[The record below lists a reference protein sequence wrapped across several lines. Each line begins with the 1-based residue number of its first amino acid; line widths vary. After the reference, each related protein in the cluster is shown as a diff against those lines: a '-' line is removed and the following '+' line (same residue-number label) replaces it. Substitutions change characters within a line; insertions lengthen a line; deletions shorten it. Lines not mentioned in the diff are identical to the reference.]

1 MLFAAP
7 LDPRILAAAATL
19 AIGAALALGSLRPG
33 LVVRHARGVLAA
45 TALLGLAATACLVR
59 LDPPGIRIGVDP
71 SAEPLLPADDPARPL
86 YQAAVRDFGDDEVY
100 VVAITDDGLFT
111 AEGLARLRRIH
122 EALRTLPGVR
132 SVQSLVDV
140 TTFGYDASTDA
151 IEVRDFVEALPSAPA
166 ALAALRARALADPLF
181 RRALVS
187 EDGRTAALNVSFR
200 KMNDADFIA
209 ADLDGR
215 IAAILAAERAPG
227 VEVHVA
233 GRPHVKSRV
242 YHTIRRDLLLLV
254 PLAVVAMAA
263 VLALVTGSA
272 AGVLLP
278 LGIALLATGLTFAA
292 LAVTGRPLTILTT
305 LLGPNGIVIGSVYG
319 VHVLTRFREDAEE
332 TPDAPS
338 AATRC
343 LEHVR
348 VPVLISGATT
358 AVGFASLL
366 VSNVPAVLE
375 LGAFEVLYVGCVT
388 ALSLTTL
395 PAALALLPARSLAPA
410 GTTPWSRLVSAI
422 ESAVDRFLAA
432 AEDLSVR
439 RARPIL
445 VAATF
450 VTLGAAAL
458 IPSLR
463 IDTDYLSFFR
473 EGSRV
478 RRDFAAVNERLAGA
492 VPLYV
497 VFEGGGP
504 GTFREPAA
512 LAGVE
517 RVQRALDAVPGVT
530 RTVSAVDTLRV
541 LNRAVERDDPA
552 EERLPPT
559 RAATAELIQLLP
571 KGDTGR
577 LLTVDQARA
586 NLVVRT
592 GEVGSESVL
601 ALAARIE
608 TVLAGGL
615 LPPGLHASVT
625 GNAILLSRSADLIA
639 RQQLGSVGLAAAT
652 IFGLVAVA
660 LRSLRLGAIAM
671 VPNVVPVVL
680 FFGLLGAGVAPL
692 SLPTSL
698 IASVALGISVDDTMH
713 VLARYREERR
723 RGRDAEEATRCA
735 ARQVGRGMLTAS
747 VMLTAGFAV
756 IALSGFATLRQFGLL
771 SAWTMAVC
779 LATDLILLPALL
791 AGVAGRLS
799 APRDGAGRTRPPQ
812 APDSEPASRP

>member
-7 LDPRILAAAATL
+7 LDPRLLATLATL
-19 AIGAALALGSLRPG
+19 AIGAALALGALRPAW
-33 LVVRHARGVLAA
+33 VVRHARAVLAA
-45 TALLGLAATACLVR
+45 TALLGLAAAACLVR
-59 LDPPGIRIGVDP
+59 LDPPGVRVEVDP

-86 YQAAVRDFGDDEVY
+86 YDAAVRDFGDDEVY
-100 VVAITDDGLFT
+100 VIALSDDGLFT
-111 AEGLARLRRIH
+111 AAGLARLRRIH
-122 EALRTLPGVR
+122 DALRVLPGVR

-140 TTFGYDASTDA
+140 THFGYDATTDA
-151 IEVRDFVEALPSAPA
+151 IEVRDFVEALPSEPA

-181 RRALVS
+181 RRTLVS
-187 EDGRTAALNVSFR
+187 EDGRTAALNISFR
-200 KMNDADFIA
+200 KMSDAAFIA

-215 IAAILAAERAPG
+215 IAAILAAERTPG
-227 VEVHVA
+227 VELHVA
-233 GRPHVKSRV
+233 GRPHVKARV
-242 YHTIRRDLLLLV
+242 FHTIRRDLLLLV
-254 PLAVVAMAA
+254 PLAVLAMAG
-263 VLALVTGSA
+263 VLALVTGSV

-292 LAVTGRPLTILTT
+292 LVLAGRPLTILTT

-319 VHVLTRFREDAEE
+319 VHVLTRFREDAGKA
-332 TPDAPS
+332 PDAPT

-348 VPVLISGATT
+348 IPVLISGATT
-358 AVGFASLL
+358 AVGFGSLL

-375 LGAFEVLYVGCVT
+375 LGTFEVLYVGCVT
-388 ALSLTTL
+388 ALSLTSL
-395 PAALALLPARSLAPA
+395 PACLALLPARSLAPA
-410 GTTPWSRLVSAI
+410 VTTPWRRLVAAI
-422 ESAVDRFLAA
+422 ETAIDRFLAA
-432 AEDLSVR
+432 TEELSVR

-445 VAATF
+445 AAAGVVTF
-450 VTLGAAAL
+450 GAAAL
-458 IPSLR
+458 IPLLR

-497 VFEGGGP
+497 VLEGGGP
-504 GTFREPAA
+504 GSFREPGA
-512 LAGVE
+512 LGAVE

-541 LNRAVERDDPA
+541 LNRAIERDDPA

-559 RAATAELIQLLP
+559 RAASAELIQLLP

-577 LLTVDQARA
+577 LLTLDQARA

-592 GEVGSESVL
+592 GEVGSEAVL

-608 TVLAGGL
+608 AVLASGL
-615 LPPGLHASVT
+615 LPSDLRATVT
-625 GNAILLSRSADLIA
+625 GNALLLSRSADLIA

-698 IASVALGISVDDTMH
+698 IASVAFGISVDDTMH
-713 VLARYREERR
+713 VLARYREERG
-723 RGRDAEEATRCA
+723 RGRDAEEATRRA
-735 ARQVGRGMLTAS
+735 AREVGRGMLTAS
-747 VMLTAGFAV
+747 VMLTVGFGM

-791 AGVAGRLS
+791 AGGVRRVS
-799 APRDGAGRTRPPQ
+799 APRDAGDRTRPPR
-812 APDSEPASRP
+812 APDSAPASRP

>member
-1 MLFAAP
+1 MFFASAHP
-7 LDPRILAAAATL
+7 CALALAAAFT
-19 AIGAALALGSLRPG
+19 IGAALAVAWWWPA
-33 LVVRHARGVLAA
+33 LVVRRARVVLIATAALALAA
-45 TALLGLAATACLVR
+45 SACLVR
-59 LDPPGIRIGVDP
+59 LDPPGLRITVDP
-71 SAEPLLPADDPARPL
+71 STEPLLPRSDPARER

-100 VVAITDDGLFT
+100 VVALTDEALFS
-111 AEGLARLRRIH
+111 EGGLARLRRIH
-122 EALRTLPGVR
+122 DRLRALPGVR
-132 SVQSLVDV
+132 SVSSLVDV
-140 TTFGYDASTDA
+140 TTFAYDPTTDA
-151 IEVRDFVEALPSAPA
+151 IEVRDFVDELPREPV

-187 EDGRTAALNVSFR
+187 EDGRTAALNVVFR
-200 KMNDADFIA
+200 KMTDAELIA

-215 IAAILAAERAPG
+215 ITAILAAERAPG
-227 VEVHVA
+227 VEMHIA

-242 YHTIRRDLLLLV
+242 YQTIRRDLLLLV
-254 PLAVVAMAA
+254 PLAVVAMGA
-263 VLALVTGSA
+263 VLAFATGSV
-272 AGVLLP
+272 AGVALP
-278 LGIALLATGLTFAA
+278 LGIALLATLFTFAA
-292 LAVTGRPLTILTT
+292 VAATGRPLTILTT

-319 VHVLTRFREDAEE
+319 VHVMTRFREDVAEA
-332 TPDAPS
+332 PDVPS
-338 AATRC
+338 AARRC

-348 VPVLISGATT
+348 LPVLISGVTT
-358 AVGFASLL
+358 AVGFGSLL
-366 VSNVPAVLE
+366 VSDVPAVLE

-395 PAALALLPARSLAPA
+395 PAALALLPARSVALA
-410 GTTPWSRLVSAI
+410 TRTPWQRL
-422 ESAVDRFLAA
+422 LARIDQRVERGLGV
-432 AEDLSVR
+432 AETLSVE

-445 VAATF
+445 AGALI

-458 IPSLR
+458 IPRLR

-478 RRDFAAVNERLAGA
+478 RRDFAAVNETLAGA

-497 VFEGGGP
+497 VFEGRGP
-504 GTFREPAA
+504 GAFREPAA
-512 LAGVE
+512 LEVVE
-517 RVQRALDAVPGVT
+517 RVERALDALPGVT
-530 RTVSAVDTLRV
+530 RTTSAVDTLRV

-552 EERLPPT
+552 EERLPTT

-592 GEVGSESVL
+592 GEVGSEAVL

-608 TVLAGGL
+608 AVLASGL
-615 LPPGLHASVT
+615 VPRDLHASVT
-625 GNAILLSRSADLIA
+625 GNAILLSRSADTIA

-652 IFGLVAVA
+652 IFALVALG
-660 LRSLRLGAIAM
+660 LRSLRLGAVAM
-671 VPNVVPVVL
+671 VPNVIPVVL

-713 VLARYREERR
+713 VLARFREERG
-723 RGRDAEEATRCA
+723 RGASIEEATRCA
-735 ARQVGRGMLTAS
+735 ARHVGRGMLTAS

-756 IALSGFATLRQFGLL
+756 VALSGFATLRQFGLL

-791 AGVAGRLS
+791 AGGARRLS
-799 APRDGAGRTRPPQ
+799 VARDGPGRTFRPP
-812 APDSEPASRP
+812 APGSGPASPP